1 MRWSGSRNRMNDSPT
16 NRGHQKLA
24 IRFAL
29 KASPPNIF
37 IGGPVP
43 NPPGFP
49 LQTCGNDGLLTTYA
63 TRLKVSE
70 VAVQIFRLA
79 LLALTLLTATQIV
92 HSAETPK
99 EKIAFAYAA
108 ISPSMAGIWMAK
120 EVGAF
125 ERNGLN
131 AELVY
136 ISSGA
141 TAIQALVGGSVQ
153 AALGASNAVIAATL
167 KGAPIIAVGSNT
179 SRPGMQLWVQP
190 EIQRAEQLQGKTLAI
205 TRFGSTSDFVT
216 RLILRKLN
224 LEGKTELRQ
233 FGGVVEADMGFR
245 ARQAEGRVSSQAP
258 GPQAKMLVD
267 AAELGI
273 PFSMNLLAVSNDYLL
288 KSPKSVE
295 AIVRAYIEGIAAL
308 KTKKAQALKLLEK
321 YMGQRGGSSELHHEF
336 VSKYLDAIPRV
347 DPAAVDTILEM
358 VGSKAA
364 PKAKLFD
371 NSIID
376 RLAQEGFI
384 EKLYK
389 GAKP

>member
-1 MRWSGSRNRMNDSPT
+1 VR
-16 NRGHQKLA
+16 
-24 IRFAL
+24 
-29 KASPPNIF
+29 
-37 IGGPVP
+37 
-43 NPPGFP
+43 
-49 LQTCGNDGLLTTYA
+49 
-63 TRLKVSE
+63 
-70 VAVQIFRLA
+70 IFRLA
-79 LLALTLLTATQIV
+79 ILALTLLTATRIV
-92 HSAETPK
+92 HSAESPK

-108 ISPSMAGIWMAK
+108 ISPSMSGIWMAK
-120 EVGAF
+120 EIGAF

-131 AELVY
+131 AELVH

-179 SRPGMQLWVQP
+179 SRPGMQPWVQP

-308 KTKKAQALKLLEK
+308 KTRKAQALKLLEK

-336 VSKYLDAIPRV
+336 VNKYLDMVPRV

-358 VGSKAA
+358 VGSKGA
-364 PKAKLFD
+364 PKTKLFD

>member
-1 MRWSGSRNRMNDSPT
+1 MR
-16 NRGHQKLA
+16 
-24 IRFAL
+24 
-29 KASPPNIF
+29 
-37 IGGPVP
+37 
-43 NPPGFP
+43 
-49 LQTCGNDGLLTTYA
+49 
-63 TRLKVSE
+63 
-70 VAVQIFRLA
+70 IFRLA
-79 LLALTLLTATQIV
+79 ILLLILFATTQTV
-92 HSAETPK
+92 RSAEIAK
-99 EKIAFAYAA
+99 EKITFAYAS
-108 ISPSMAGIWMAK
+108 ISPSMSAVWMAK
-120 EVGAF
+120 EIGAF

-141 TAIQALVGGSVQ
+141 TTIQALVGGSVQ
-153 AALGASNAVIAATL
+153 AALGASNAVVAATL
-167 KGAPIIAVGSNT
+167 KGAPILAVGGNS

-258 GPQAKMLVD
+258 GPKARMLVD

-273 PFSMNLLAVSNDYLL
+273 PFSMNLLAVSNDYLQKL
-288 KSPKSVE
+288 PKSVD

-308 KTKKAQALKLLEK
+308 KTRKAQALKLFEK
-321 YMGQRGGSSELHHEF
+321 YMGQRGGSAEMHHDF
-336 VSKYLDAIPRV
+336 VMRYLDSVPRI
-347 DPAAVDTILEM
+347 DPAAVDTVLEM
-358 VGSKAA
+358 VGAKGA
-364 PKAKLFD
+364 PRDRLYD
-371 NSIID
+371 NTIID
-376 RLAQEGFI
+376 RLIHEGFTD
-384 EKLYK
+384 KLYK

>member
-1 MRWSGSRNRMNDSPT
+1 MGVKESCTPT
-16 NRGHQKLA
+16 FVLPRRGGGNKLHTVA
-24 IRFAL
+24 GTVKVVLIWLSFF
-29 KASPPNIF
+29 S
-37 IGGPVP
+37 VP
-43 NPPGFP
+43 
-49 LQTCGNDGLLTTYA
+49 A
-63 TRLKVSE
+63 R
-70 VAVQIFRLA
+70 A
-79 LLALTLLTATQIV
+79 
-92 HSAETPK
+92 AENPK
-99 EKIAFAYAA
+99 EKIAIAYAA
-108 ISPSMAGIWMAK
+108 ISPSMSGVWMAK
-120 EVGAF
+120 EIGAF
-125 ERNGLN
+125 ERNGLT

-153 AALGASNAVIAATL
+153 AALGASNAVVAATL
-167 KGAPIIAVGSNT
+167 KGAPMIAVGSNT

-233 FGGVVEADMGFR
+233 FGGVVEADLGFR

-273 PFSMNLLAVSNDYLL
+273 PFSMNLLAVSNDYLQ
-288 KSPKSVE
+288 KSPKSVK

-308 KTKKAQALKLLEK
+308 KTRKAQALKLLEK
-321 YMGQRGGSSELHHEF
+321 YMGQRGGSAEMHHEF
-336 VSKYLDAIPRV
+336 VSKYLDSVPRV
-347 DPAAVDTILEM
+347 DPAAVETVLEM
-358 VGSKAA
+358 VGAKGTA
-364 PKAKLFD
+364 KAKLFD
-371 NSIID
+371 NSIVD

-384 EKLYK
+384 DKLYK

>member
-1 MRWSGSRNRMNDSPT
+1 MRIDNPLPPETSYECQSEAQPNNLLSANGKSRCFASAQHDVQCGAALRLIVSQRSRGPRKSGSKFFREFRCVYSILFCVILLMSS
-16 NRGHQKLA
+16 
-24 IRFAL
+24 AL
-29 KASPPNIF
+29 
-37 IGGPVP
+37 
-43 NPPGFP
+43 
-49 LQTCGNDGLLTTYA
+49 
-63 TRLKVSE
+63 
-70 VAVQIFRLA
+70 
-79 LLALTLLTATQIV
+79 
-92 HSAETPK
+92 HSAELPR
-99 EKIAFAYAA
+99 ERIAIAYAA
-108 ISPSMAGIWMAK
+108 VSPSMSGIWMAK
-120 EVGAF
+120 EIGAF
-125 ERNGLN
+125 ERNGLS

-153 AALGASNAVIAATL
+153 AALGASNAVVAATL

-216 RLILRKLN
+216 RLVLRKLN

-233 FGGVVEADMGFR
+233 FGGVVEADIGFR

-273 PFSMNLLAVSNDYLL
+273 PFSMNLLGVSNDYLQ

-308 KTKKAQALKLLEK
+308 KTRKAQALKLLEK
-321 YMGQRGGSSELHHEF
+321 YMGQRGGSSELHYEF
-336 VSKYLDAIPRV
+336 VTKYLDAVPRV
-347 DPAAVDTILEM
+347 DAAAVDTVLEM
-358 VGSKAA
+358 VGSKGA
-364 PKAKLFD
+364 PKVKLFD
-371 NSIID
+371 NSIVD

-389 GAKP
+389 GTKP

>member
-1 MRWSGSRNRMNDSPT
+1 MG
-16 NRGHQKLA
+16 
-24 IRFAL
+24 
-29 KASPPNIF
+29 
-37 IGGPVP
+37 
-43 NPPGFP
+43 
-49 LQTCGNDGLLTTYA
+49 
-63 TRLKVSE
+63 
-70 VAVQIFRLA
+70 IFRLA
-79 LLALTLLTATQIV
+79 IVALILLATTQTLR
-92 HSAETPK
+92 SAELAK
-99 EKIAFAYAA
+99 EKITFAYAS
-108 ISPSMAGIWMAK
+108 ISPSMSAVWMAK
-120 EVGAF
+120 EIGAF

-141 TAIQALVGGSVQ
+141 TTIQALVGGSVQ
-153 AALGASNAVIAATL
+153 AALGASNAVVAATL
-167 KGAPIIAVGSNT
+167 KGAPIIAVGGNS

-258 GPQAKMLVD
+258 GPKARMLVD

-273 PFSMNLLAVSNDYLL
+273 PFSMNLLAVSNDYLQ
-288 KSPKSVE
+288 KSPKSVD

-308 KTKKAQALKLLEK
+308 KTRKAQALKLFEK
-321 YMGQRGGSSELHHEF
+321 YMGQRGGSAEMHYDF
-336 VSKYLDAIPRV
+336 VMRYLDSVPRI
-347 DPAAVDTILEM
+347 DPAAVDTVLEM
-358 VGSKAA
+358 VGAKGA
-364 PKAKLFD
+364 PRDRLYD
-371 NSIID
+371 NTIID
-376 RLAQEGFI
+376 RLIHEGFTD
-384 EKLYK
+384 KLYK